1 MELEACNAGLDIDQ
15 LIVTHLES
23 KWQVLPLREVPH
35 QLDGV
40 VIGAVALPSLASK
53 NRPRVETRSYV

>member
-1 MELEACNAGLDIDQ
+1 MELEACNAGLDIDK

-53 NRPRVETRSYV
+53 N